1 MLFARDL
8 HNNNDADYVAQ
19 VAARRY
25 QRYLREEEKD
35 KMRSKWVHNI
45 IAAIL
50 MLIKLIT
57 NILQKANIKSKRV
70 IEKVSVE

>member
-1 MLFARDL
+1 L

-19 VAARRY
+19 VAAKRY
-25 QRYLREEEKD
+25 QRYLREEEQQA
-35 KMRSKWVHNI
+35 MRSKWIHKIV
-45 IAAIL
+45 ATIL

-57 NILQKANIKSKRV
+57 TILQRANIKSKRL

>member
-1 MLFARDL
+1 L

-19 VAARRY
+19 VAAKRY
-25 QRYLREEEKD
+25 QRYLREEEKQE
-35 KMRSKWVHNI
+35 MRSKWFHNI
-45 IAAIL
+45 VATIL

-57 NILQKANIKSKRV
+57 IILQRANIKSKRV

>member
-1 MLFARDL
+1 MLFAGDL

-19 VAARRY
+19 VAAQRY
-25 QRYLREEEKD
+25 QRYLREKEKE
-35 KMRSKWVHNI
+35 KMRSKCVHNI

-70 IEKVSVE
+70 IEKISVE

>member
-1 MLFARDL
+1 LY
-8 HNNNDADYVAQ
+8 NNNHGDYIAQ
-19 VAARRY
+19 VAAKRY
-25 QRYLREEEKD
+25 QRYLREEEKEE
-35 KMRSKWVHNI
+35 MRSKWVHNI

-57 NILQKANIKSKRV
+57 NILQKANIRSKRV

>member
-1 MLFARDL
+1 LY
-8 HNNNDADYVAQ
+8 NNNHGDYIAQ
-19 VAARRY
+19 VAAKRY
-25 QRYLREEEKD
+25 QRYLREEEKEE
-35 KMRSKWVHNI
+35 MRSKWVRNI

-57 NILQKANIKSKRV
+57 NILQKANIRSKRV

>member
-1 MLFARDL
+1 M

-19 VAARRY
+19 VAAKRY
-25 QRYLREEEKD
+25 QRYLREEEKQE
-35 KMRSKWVHNI
+35 MRSKWFHNI
-45 IAAIL
+45 VATIL

-57 NILQKANIKSKRV
+57 IILQRANIKSKRV